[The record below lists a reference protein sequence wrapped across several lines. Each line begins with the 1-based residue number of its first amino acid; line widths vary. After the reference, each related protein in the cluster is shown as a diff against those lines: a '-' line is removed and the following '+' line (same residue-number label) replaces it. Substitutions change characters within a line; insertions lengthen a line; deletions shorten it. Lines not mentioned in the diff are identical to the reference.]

1 MKKVKALLALC
12 LLCMPLWAQAQKQLF
27 DKYGDKP
34 NVSSV
39 YISKAM
45 IEMNP
50 SLFADDI
57 YIGKVSGQLNS
68 VQVLSS
74 RNVKMM
80 EEMRKDVKAMVKSS
94 RYELLMKQKN
104 SKSNSEFYMNRKG
117 EKVKELIM
125 VIDAS
130 SYFKFVYL
138 EGDMTLKD
146 IRQIMLY
153 QQSTTMYSPETVIH
167 LGNELAIDDTWKEQ
181 LNVTVTQI
189 REAASI
195 MRQQL
200 SEQRIQ
206 LSKQCEELDNQRLQ
220 QFYQRKQQSDA
231 RKSLSEID
239 RNQKLYGVRVYKL
252 D

>member
-1 MKKVKALLALC
+1 
-12 LLCMPLWAQAQKQLF
+12 
-27 DKYGDKP
+27 
-34 NVSSV
+34 
-39 YISKAM
+39 
-45 IEMNP
+45 
-50 SLFADDI
+50 
-57 YIGKVSGQLNS
+57 
-68 VQVLSS
+68 
-74 RNVKMM
+74 
-80 EEMRKDVKAMVKSS
+80 
-94 RYELLMKQKN
+94 
-104 SKSNSEFYMNRKG
+104 
-117 EKVKELIM
+117 
-125 VIDAS
+125 
-130 SYFKFVYL
+130 
-138 EGDMTLKD
+138 
-146 IRQIMLY
+146 MLY

-206 LSKQCEELDNQRLQ
+206 LSKQCEELGNQRLQ